1 MEYLND
7 FWADSDHR
15 QASCD
20 NLANFVLQI
29 LVALYIDKNGLV
41 FLPATNLGENGAI
54 G

>member
-1 MEYLND
+1 MENLND

-15 QASCD
+15 QASCY

-29 LVALYIDKNGLV
+29 LVALYIGNNGSV
-41 FLPATNLGENGAI
+41 FLPATNLGDNGAI